1 MADRTRGRGFVR
13 SGPKRMVEW
22 SGVVDQGY
30 VNIPA
35 GAKVIVQS
43 LSFAEKATIVRN
55 RGQFSVRP
63 AVSNADAS
71 IVGAVG
77 LGIVSA
83 EALAAG
89 AASIPGPFS
98 QAEWD
103 GWMVWQP
110 LQLVFEFITDAGI
123 LMLSKET
130 VIDSKAMRKV
140 GANEVAVFM
149 VESQAITFNISVVLR
164 TLIKL
169 A

>member
-1 MADRTRGRGFVR
+1 MLTADV
-13 SGPKRMVEW
+13 
-22 SGVVDQGY
+22 
-30 VNIPA
+30 
-35 GAKVIVQS
+35 
-43 LSFAEKATIVRN
+43 L
-55 RGQFSVRP
+55 
-63 AVSNADAS
+63 

-77 LGIVSA
+77 IGIVSA
-83 EALAAG
+83 EAFTAG

-110 LQLVFEFITDAGI
+110 IQLTFEHFTSASA
-123 LMLSKET
+123 LLSS
-130 VIDSKAMRKV
+130 VQAVVDSKAMRKV

-149 VESQAITFNISVVLR
+149 AESQAVAFDISVCIW

>member
-1 MADRTRGRGFVR
+1 
-13 SGPKRMVEW
+13 
-22 SGVVDQGY
+22 VDQGY
-30 VNIPA
+30 VTVAA
-35 GAKVIVQS
+35 GTKVIIQS
-43 LSFAEKATIVRN
+43 ISFAEKATIVRN
-55 RGQFSVRP
+55 RGQFSIKP
-63 AVSNADAS
+63 VSAAADVS
-71 IVGAVG
+71 VVGALGVG
-77 LGIVSA
+77 IISA

-110 LQLVFEFITDAGI
+110 FQFTFEFVTGAGI
-123 LMLSKET
+123 LITSTEA

-149 VESQAITFNISVVLR
+149 AESQSAAFEISVVLR